1 MEESAIPLQ
10 LNILLNNPRNQP
22 HRHIPVR
29 INPCYYEADLI
40 LLSGK
45 AVIVAAMG
53 DCVDADMEAD
63 EDSAFM
69 DVRDGSGIFT
79 LNLALAQIF
88 LAGVSVY
95 ALDICLYR
103 DVFKGVELDTQDADK
118 DLFAHMEALGGVA
131 HPVP

>member
-1 MEESAIPLQ
+1 MVKTKRDLVETRSLLLVK

-29 INPCYYEADLI
+29 INPRHYEAHFI

-53 DCVDADMEAD
+53 DCVDSDMEAD
-63 EDSAFM
+63 ENSAFV
-69 DVRDGSGIFT
+69 DVRDRTGIFT
-79 LNLALAQIF
+79 LNLAFAQIF

-95 ALDICLYR
+95 ALDIRLHG
-103 DVFKGVELDTQDADK
+103 DVFEGVELDA
-118 DLFAHMEALGGVA
+118 
-131 HPVP
+131 